1 MEGVGNVMQGMSG
14 VEYVVYNMGRI
25 SASMSHC

>member
-1 MEGVGNVMQGMSG
+1 MEGVGNVMRWMSG

-25 SASMSHC
+25 TASMSHC